1 MASSRLSVRRFQRAE
16 DLNSRRSDSPIWAT
30 SAIGSS
36 VGWCWT
42 RASTA
47 EVATST
53 TTATPQ
59 EVASILN
66 ENRSPSS
73 KIHPASSSP
82 SHRPT
87 SAMSVAAAP
96 DTETRPRSRN
106 RVSRPT
112 RKDSRS
118 SSGWAM
124 THQMRMGLAGLV
136 MVTVSMLSTGVR
148 FSSSR
153 CLAARAQGGRG
164 LSAIQDAVGA
174 GVGPGPT
181 SEPGDGALSRP
192 MTVPGRVLPDCE
204 DCPLRGSW
212 SRWRLVV
219 AAPRLAG
226 GDILR
231 GRVRVLPGGGV
242 RRRRGPESCP
252 RARRMSPAGRHR
264 AARLRQA
271 MTCVHS
277 SRASRKSR
285 TASWAAASEWFA
297 PQPHWTSLAA
307 GTS

>member
-1 MASSRLSVRRFQRAE
+1 MRLPPSSTPSRSVPPAEFMKAATVLATTSSMASSRLSVRRFQRAE

-36 VGWCWT
+36 AGWCWT

-73 KIHPASSSP
+73 KIQPASSSP

-136 MVTVSMLSTGVR
+136 MVTVSMLSTCVR

-164 LSAIQDAVGA
+164 WAECDSGCGWRRCWTGPDVGA
-174 GVGPGPT
+174 
-181 SEPGDGALSRP
+181 
-192 MTVPGRVLPDCE
+192 
-204 DCPLRGSW
+204 
-212 SRWRLVV
+212 
-219 AAPRLAG
+219 
-226 GDILR
+226 
-231 GRVRVLPGGGV
+231 
-242 RRRRGPESCP
+242 RRRRAVSPHDC
-252 RARRMSPAGRHR
+252 ARPGV
-264 AARLRQA
+264 ARL
-271 MTCVHS
+271 
-277 SRASRKSR
+277 
-285 TASWAAASEWFA
+285 
-297 PQPHWTSLAA
+297 
-307 GTS
+307 

>member
-1 MASSRLSVRRFQRAE
+1 MRLPPSSTPSRSVPPAEFMKAATVLATISSMASSRLSVRRFQRAE

-136 MVTVSMLSTGVR
+136 MVTVSMLSTCVR
-148 FSSSR
+148 FFSSR

-174 GVGPGPT
+174 GAGAGPGPT
-181 SEPGDGALSRP
+181 SESGDGAPFRS
-192 MTVPGRVLPDCE
+192 MTVPGPVLPDCE
-204 DCPLRGSW
+204 DCPLCGSW
-212 SRWRLVV
+212 SRWFLVSV
-219 AAPRLAG
+219 ALGCAG
-226 GDILR
+226 SAS
-231 GRVRVLPGGGV
+231 
-242 RRRRGPESCP
+242 RRRGHSARPGACP
-252 RARRMSPAGRHR
+252 SGRGLSTPSGTAIPSPHAQVVPR
-264 AARLRQA
+264 
-271 MTCVHS
+271 
-277 SRASRKSR
+277 
-285 TASWAAASEWFA
+285 
-297 PQPHWTSLAA
+297 
-307 GTS
+307 